1 MRFARCSRK
10 ARTAG
15 RAKCFCA
22 KPEYSFSW
30 YARSRSRTE
39 SVEGKSHSNVR
50 SIGCYYPECADEM
63 RSTRILAGSVLL
75 IGLRCFGQ
83 TSPAPQPVFSISVAP
98 PAGPIH
104 LGLPINITV
113 TVTNVS
119 SEEIDWRSDRS
130 SDTVYRAFTVMLTK
144 NGSEVET
151 TVFDRKITG
160 RHRTSDPRE
169 VQPGSSISLP
179 HPPGKMFVDD
189 DQPGPA
195 L

>member
-1 MRFARCSRK
+1 MRL
-10 ARTAG
+10 AG
-15 RAKCFCA
+15 L
-22 KPEYSFSW
+22 
-30 YARSRSRTE
+30 
-39 SVEGKSHSNVR
+39 SV
-50 SIGCYYPECADEM
+50 
-63 RSTRILAGSVLL
+63 GSVLL

-179 HPPGKMFVDD
+179 HPPGKMFVMTIDLTRLYEITAPGVYTLVLSRYDD
-189 DQPGPA
+189 YSKTTVRSNTVNLNIVP
-195 L
+195 

>member
-1 MRFARCSRK
+1 
-10 ARTAG
+10 
-15 RAKCFCA
+15 
-22 KPEYSFSW
+22 
-30 YARSRSRTE
+30 
-39 SVEGKSHSNVR
+39 
-50 SIGCYYPECADEM
+50 
-63 RSTRILAGSVLL
+63 
-75 IGLRCFGQ
+75 
-83 TSPAPQPVFSISVAP
+83 
-98 PAGPIH
+98 
-104 LGLPINITV
+104 V

-179 HPPGKMFVDD
+179 HPPGKMFVMTIDLTRLYEITAPGVYTLVLSRYDD
-189 DQPGPA
+189 YSKTTVRSNTVNLNIVP
-195 L
+195 